1 MEDLITTAFE
11 SLYRDVSRTEAL
23 RDVAVQSLST
33 VEREVASLEVEDE
46 VLSRVADLFRV
57 LIDREVMDNA
67 KAVEILLTEGLQ
79 AIFDDLDLS
88 VRAEIDVERGK
99 VAVNLLTVQ
108 KQEDGTMTEGSSI
121 DAYGGSVSTIQS
133 VLLRIVVLNRRG
145 LRPLLLLDESLGA
158 VAEHYVPR
166 VGQFLSL
173 LCKRMGLDILA
184 VTHNPA
190 VVEAAQTVY
199 RLNKKDGKATFRK
212 VAAK

>member
-1 MEDLITTAFE
+1 MANLTAFE
-11 SLYRDVSRTEAL
+11 SLCRDVDRTEAL
-23 RDVAVQSLST
+23 RDAAVRSLSV
-33 VEREVASLEVEDE
+33 VERQVSSLEVEGE
-46 VLSRVADLFRV
+46 VLSRVADLFRT
-57 LIDREVMDNA
+57 LIDREVVDNA
-67 KAVEILLTEGLQ
+67 KAVEALLTEGLQ

-88 VRAEIDVERGK
+88 VRTEIDVQRGK
-99 VAVNLLTVQ
+99 VAVDLLTVQ
-108 KQEDGTMTEGSSI
+108 KQEDGTVTEGSST
-121 DAYGGSVSTIQS
+121 DAYGGSVSTVQS

-173 LCKRMGLDILA
+173 LCKRMGLDVLA

-199 RLNKKDGKATFRK
+199 RLKKKDGKATFRK
-212 VAAK
+212 VAVK